1 MLIKA
6 ADDKSRRLQLLKD
19 LQQSSQITPSQ
30 RTWLRE
36 EWTRTQRG
44 LQGERDA
51 AHYIDSHYKDSEL
64 LAVLHDVRLVVD
76 GEVAQIDHLL
86 INRML
91 HFFLFETK
99 CFSGE
104 VHINEQGEFT
114 VTYPGERRL
123 GIESPIEQSIRH
135 ERILA
140 KTLER
145 LGITGRAGTQPSFH
159 HAVLMHPKA
168 VIHRPDAQ
176 RFDSSNV
183 IKADQIETWR
193 QRYVN
198 QEIGLVRVLASAV
211 NLHSLDTLREWG
223 EKLARQHRP
232 ADLMALPEFMKPR
245 AAPQASPAPL
255 ATSQGVAFASP
266 KGPALAGASAY
277 PAPESSAS
285 PPSALPAAAPPDD
298 ALRRK
303 LVCVACGSKISFAE
317 GKFCWNQADRF
328 GGFQYCRQHQH

>member
-64 LAVLHDVRLVVD
+64 HAVLHDLRLVVD

-104 VHINEQGEFT
+104 VHINDHGEFT
-114 VTYPGERRL
+114 VSYPGERRL
-123 GIESPIEQSIRH
+123 GIESPIEQSLRH

-140 KTLER
+140 KVLER

-168 VIHRPDAQ
+168 VIHRPDAK
-176 RFDSSNV
+176 RFDSSRV
-183 IKADQIETWR
+183 IKADQIDTWR

-198 QEIGLVRVLASAV
+198 QDIGMVRILASAV

-232 ADLMALPEFMKPR
+232 TDPLALPDFMMPR
-245 AAPQASPAPL
+245 PANPPSTPAP
-255 ATSQGVAFASP
+255 APASV
-266 KGPALAGASAY
+266 
-277 PAPESSAS
+277 PAPA
-285 PPSALPAAAPPDD
+285 PAPDE

-317 GKFCWNQADRF
+317 GKFCWNQAERF
-328 GGFQYCRQHQH
+328 GGFQYCRQHQA